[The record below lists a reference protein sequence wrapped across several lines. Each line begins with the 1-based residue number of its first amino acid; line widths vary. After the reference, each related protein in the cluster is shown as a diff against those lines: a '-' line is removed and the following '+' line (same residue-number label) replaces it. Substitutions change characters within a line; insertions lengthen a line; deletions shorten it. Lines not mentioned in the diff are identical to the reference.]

1 MELVD
6 DSSDAQIRQVFDNL
20 AAVAAAAGATLADV
34 AKLTVYL
41 ADLDDFAV
49 VNKIMKEYFSEP
61 YPARV
66 AIGVGNLPKGAAVQ
80 IDAILV
86 V

>member
-66 AIGVGNLPKGAAVQ
+66 VIGVGSLPKGAAVQ

>member
-41 ADLDDFAV
+41 ADLDDFAA
-49 VNKIMKEYFSEP
+49 VNKIMTEYFSEP
-61 YPARV
+61 YPAR
-66 AIGVGNLPKGAAVQ
+66 AAVGAGQLPKGAAVQ